1 MKNCVQCNHRFT
13 FYDRLKTLFNLKGY
27 LKCPKCNSVYKPI
40 SNIYRAIYYFLVFFI
55 SPMIIFNNLTLSNS
69 MLRFI
74 LYMLFFIIYINKK
87 LKLLN
92 IYSVIVIPITT
103 IPTKHTV
110 ASAIGIVPKIS
121 AYIGIP
127 TIAAIKTEN
136 GFSRPI

>member
-74 LYMLFFIIYINKK
+74 LYMLIVTPILLLFDVLPHRWHKYIKMD
-87 LKLLN
+87 
-92 IYSVIVIPITT
+92 
-103 IPTKHTV
+103 
-110 ASAIGIVPKIS
+110 
-121 AYIGIP
+121 
-127 TIAAIKTEN
+127 
-136 GFSRPI
+136 